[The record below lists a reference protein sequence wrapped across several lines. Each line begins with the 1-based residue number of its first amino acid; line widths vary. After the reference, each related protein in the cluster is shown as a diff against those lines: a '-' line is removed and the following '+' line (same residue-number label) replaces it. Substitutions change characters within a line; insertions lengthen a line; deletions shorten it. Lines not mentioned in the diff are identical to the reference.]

1 MKHERQLDEIVV
13 NELRNEALNFTQI
26 YELLLNLNR
35 KISKTT
41 VSRHL
46 QKMESQGIVYK
57 DGKTRRYN
65 TKLYYLSPSAQQEL
79 RFGIFEGVKSKREV
93 RKHYEEIEN
102 ESLSNTEKNKKMY
115 VLLLL
120 QSASGSSR
128 WSVVDKAEPGL
139 SSRYNPRTR
148 RYETIEQYELPGV
161 TIGDIVG
168 HKHEGLDH
176 IFQHENFEES
186 ETENCIKILQE
197 EFDLYDKIK
206 PMYRENG
213 EVGIEI
219 IDDLLKEFF
228 QMCGAIFAYVDI
240 RISKTLVCKR
250 GVRKG
255 LLLDALK
262 WFISFFGR
270 DRLNSLYNRME
281 RDLAQRIDLFK
292 KGKNI
297 MKIKKTKKKIISDYF
312 SSFLFEIDR
321 WDKLIIATYHY
332 RVKCDKRY
340 RHVSKKYLGKYDK
353 YCNYVSSLPKK
364 YSVLIDKLLEMVY
377 PKFLRQYHQ
386 SNRRLLAFTNRLT
399 SI

>member
-1 MKHERQLDEIVV
+1 
-13 NELRNEALNFTQI
+13 
-26 YELLLNLNR
+26 
-35 KISKTT
+35 
-41 VSRHL
+41 
-46 QKMESQGIVYK
+46 MESQGIVYK
-57 DGKTRRYN
+57 VGKTRRYN
-65 TKLYYLSPSAQQEL
+65 EKLYHLSYSTQQEL

-93 RKHYEEIEN
+93 RKHYEEIKN

-115 VLLLL
+115 LLLLL

-128 WSVVDKAEPGL
+128 WRVVDKTEPGL

-168 HKHEGLDH
+168 HKHEGHDH

-186 ETENCIKILQE
+186 ETESCIKILQE
-197 EFDLYDKIK
+197 EFDLYNKIK
-206 PMYRENG
+206 PIYRENG

-240 RISKTLVCKR
+240 RVSKTLVCKR

-292 KGKNI
+292 KDKNI
-297 MKIKKTKKKIISDYF
+297 MKVKKRTRKIISDYF
-312 SSFLFEIDR
+312 ASFLHEIEE
-321 WDKLIIATYHY
+321 WDKLIISTYHY
-332 RVKCDKRY
+332 RIKCDKKY
-340 RHVSKKYLGKYDK
+340 RHTSKKYLSKYDK
-353 YCNYVSSLPKK
+353 YCDYVNSLCEKHI
-364 YSVLIDKLLEMVY
+364 VLIDNLLEMVY
-377 PKFLRQYHQ
+377 PRFLRRYHQ
-386 SNRRLLAFTNRLT
+386 TNPRLLAFTNRL
-399 SI
+399 